1 MFPNYVQFHNI
12 QFDLKKYRYM
22 EYIEKYWLFR
32 QTIENFLKFLIEVK
46 ICDLTVFC
54 FRLL

>member
-12 QFDLKKYRYM
+12 QFDLKKYGYM

-32 QTIENFLKFLIEVK
+32 QTSENFLKFLIEVK

>member
-32 QTIENFLKFLIEVK
+32 QTSENFLKFLIEVK

-54 FRLL
+54 FSLL